1 MAGYIGT
8 IPVPQATESRSVF
21 TATSNQT
28 TFATGG
34 YTPNLVSVFLNGVHL
49 ARADFVATNGTD
61 VVLAVGAA
69 ADDTVEILAFN
80 AFEASSSAFT
90 ADVSTSGT
98 FLPEGDTAAGDDA
111 AVGYTAAEGLILTGQ
126 GSTSDITL
134 KNDADA
140 VVFTVPTG
148 TDDILFPDNAKALFG
163 AGSDL
168 QIYHNGSNSYVS
180 EEGTGDL
187 LIRGSSNIYLAK
199 SDGSETYARFEADGA
214 ASLYHNNAVKL
225 ATTATGIT
233 VTGAIATSAG
243 GVALT
248 SLDIDGGTDIGAA
261 LVDAD
266 LMIVDDGAGGTNRK
280 ATMTRLST
288 YIATKITGGSKVF
301 IASSGVLSNAATVS
315 FTQFNATKFD
325 HYEFMF
331 QHVKPATDN
340 QLLKGHAS
348 IDSGQNYDDT
358 NGNYHHNGATDITG
372 FVIHF
377 VGSGNA
383 SAEYGFSGTL
393 HLLAPH
399 NQSFTY
405 AYPIGV
411 NMQDNGGVQASGIGD
426 VSRVATAHLSA
437 NDVDAIQF
445 KFGSGNITS
454 GEIVMYG
461 IANGS

>member
-126 GSTSDITL
+126 GSTNDVTI

-140 VVFTVPTG
+140 DVLEIPTG
-148 TDDILFPDNAKALFG
+148 TVNVTMAGDLTVAGTLNATGDTAAGDDAAVGYASADGLVLTGQGTTSDVTIKNDADATVISIPTGTTGVTFAGTPTFPD
-163 AGSDL
+163 GS
-168 QIYHNGSNSYVS
+168 IN
-180 EEGTGDL
+180 
-187 LIRGSSNIYLAK
+187 LA
-199 SDGSETYARFEADGA
+199 D
-214 ASLYHNNAVKL
+214 
-225 ATTATGIT
+225 
-233 VTGAIATSAG
+233 
-243 GVALT
+243 
-248 SLDIDGGTDIGAA
+248 LDIDGGTDIGAA

-280 ATMTRLST
+280 ATMTRLAT
-288 YIATKITGGSKVF
+288 YMGTKIGGGLEFIATAD
-301 IASSGVLSNAATVS
+301 ASSSATLV
-315 FTQFNATKFD
+315 FTGFD
-325 HYEFMF
+325 ASKYDNYIFKMANIL
-331 QHVKPATDN
+331 PATDG
-340 QLLKGHAS
+340 QYLRTRLS
-348 IDSGQNYDDT
+348 IDSGSNYLAASDSYT
-358 NGNYHHNGATDITG
+358 ITENAA
-372 FVIHF
+372 
-377 VGSGNA
+377 VGGGDNTYISVGYYGIGNA
-383 SAEYGFSGTL
+383 ASDAGISANVEINGPHLNVPTYVFNTIIMTRTSGVVNLSISGAGKTKV
-393 HLLAPH
+393 ATVV
-399 NQSFTY
+399 NAVQFSFT
-405 AYPIGV
+405 
-411 NMQDNGGVQASGIGD
+411 
-426 VSRVATAHLSA
+426 
-437 NDVDAIQF
+437 
-445 KFGSGNITS
+445 SGNIAS
-454 GEIVMYG
+454 GTITMYG
-461 IANGS
+461 MVNA

>member
-126 GSTSDITL
+126 GSTNDVTI

-140 VVFTVPTG
+140 DVLEIPTG
-148 TDDILFPDNAKALFG
+148 TVNVTMAGDLTVAGTLNATGDTAAGDDAAVGYASADGLVLTGQGTTSDVTIKNDADATVISIPTGTTGVTFAGTPTFPD
-163 AGSDL
+163 GS
-168 QIYHNGSNSYVS
+168 IN
-180 EEGTGDL
+180 
-187 LIRGSSNIYLAK
+187 LA
-199 SDGSETYARFEADGA
+199 D
-214 ASLYHNNAVKL
+214 
-225 ATTATGIT
+225 
-233 VTGAIATSAG
+233 
-243 GVALT
+243 
-248 SLDIDGGTDIGAA
+248 LDIDGGTDIGAA

-280 ATMTRLST
+280 ATMARLAT
-288 YIATKITGGSKVF
+288 YMGTKITGGSKVF
-301 IASSGVLSNAATVS
+301 IASSGVLDDVASV
-315 FTQFNATKFD
+315 QFRAQDGHFDATKFD

-331 QHVKPATDN
+331 QALIPVTDGVSFFCQTSTN
-340 QLLKGHAS
+340 DGGAYAS
-348 IDSGQNYDDT
+348 T
-358 NGNYHHNGATDITG
+358 NGNYH
-372 FVIHF
+372 
-377 VGSGNA
+377 SGNNSDQIGLTVSHA
-383 SAEYGFSGTL
+383 LVLGSAANESGVNGTF

-399 NQSFTY
+399 LTTYTMGNSFVAIHYTS
-405 AYPIGV
+405 
-411 NMQDNGGVQASGIGD
+411 GGVYSISNESDGASA
-426 VSRVATAHLSA
+426 RLSA
-437 NDVDAIQF
+437 EDTDAV
-445 KFGSGNITS
+445 KFIMSSGNIES

>member
-126 GSTSDITL
+126 GSTNDVTI

-140 VVFTVPTG
+140 DVLEIPTG
-148 TDDILFPDNAKALFG
+148 TVN
-163 AGSDL
+163 
-168 QIYHNGSNSYVS
+168 VTM
-180 EEGTGDL
+180 TGDL
-187 LIRGSSNIYLAK
+187 TVAGTLNATGDTAAGDDAAVGYASADGLVLTGQGTTSDVTIKNDADATVISIPTGTTGVTFAGTPTFP
-199 SDGSETYARFEADGA
+199 DGSIDLAD
-214 ASLYHNNAVKL
+214 
-225 ATTATGIT
+225 
-233 VTGAIATSAG
+233 
-243 GVALT
+243 
-248 SLDIDGGTDIGAA
+248 LDIDGGTDIGAA

-280 ATMTRLST
+280 ATMTRLAT
-288 YIATKITGGSKVF
+288 YMGTKIGGGMEF
-301 IASSGVLSNAATVS
+301 IASSGAISNAATAS
-315 FTQFNATKFD
+315 FTQFDAAKYD
-325 HYEFMF
+325 HYAFFF
-331 QHVKPATDN
+331 QHVIPATAGADF
-340 QLLKGHAS
+340 LARAS
-348 IDSGQNYDDT
+348 TDAGSNYDGT
-358 NGNYHHNGATDITG
+358 NGNYHIANTSDKTG
-372 FVIHF
+372 FIVGTSI
-377 VGSGNA
+377 GSGSN
-383 SAEYGFSGTL
+383 EFGLSGEFRL
-393 HLLAPH
+393 FAPH
-399 NQSFTY
+399 NSSAYTY
-405 AYPIGV
+405 GLTNVVRVPSGV
-411 NMQDNGGVQASGIGD
+411 T
-426 VSRVATAHLSA
+426 VAQNNQGTMRLVAE
-437 NDVDAIQF
+437 DVDAIQF
-445 KFGSGNITS
+445 VCSAGNIES
-454 GEIVMYG
+454 GEITMFG
-461 IANGS
+461 IVNA

>member
-140 VVFTVPTG
+140 TVFTVPTG
-148 TDDILFPDNAKALFG
+148 TDDILFPDGAKAMFG

-168 QIYHNGSNSYVS
+168 QIFHD
-180 EEGTGDL
+180 GTHSRIDNNEGDL
-187 LIRGSSNIYLAK
+187 FIQSDTIVRITNSAADETAAK
-199 SDGSETYARFEADGA
+199 FFQDGA
-214 ASLYHNNAVKL
+214 VELYHNNAKKL
-225 ATTATGIT
+225 NTTATGIT

-280 ATMTRLST
+280 ATMTRLAT
-288 YIATKITGGSKVF
+288 YMGTKIGGGMEF
-301 IASSGVLSNAATVS
+301 IASSGELSSAASAS
-315 FTQFNATKFD
+315 FTGFD
-325 HYEFMF
+325 SSKYDNYMF
-331 QHVKPATDN
+331 YLNYVKPATDN
-340 QLLKGHAS
+340 VVFFAHAS
-348 IDSGQNYDDT
+348 TNGGSGYDTT
-358 NGNYHHNGATDITG
+358 NGNYHMNGAVDTTG
-372 FVIHF
+372 FNFNHQIPAGNDTNEF
-377 VGSGNA
+377 GLSGTFLVKKPHA
-383 SAEYGFSGTL
+383 SAYTSAHSEVSVRYTNGIHYNGSSTANYENSEYLST
-393 HLLAPH
+393 
-399 NQSFTY
+399 SE
-405 AYPIGV
+405 V
-411 NMQDNGGVQASGIGD
+411 N
-426 VSRVATAHLSA
+426 
-437 NDVDAIQF
+437 AIQF
-445 KFGSGNITS
+445 KFASGNIAS
-454 GEIVMYG
+454 GEITMFG
-461 IANGS
+461 IVNS

>member
-126 GSTSDITL
+126 GSTNDVTI

-140 VVFTVPTG
+140 DVLEIPTG
-148 TDDILFPDNAKALFG
+148 TVNVTMAGDLTVAGTLNATGDTAAGDDAAVGYASADGLVLTGQGTTSDVTIKNDADATVISIPTGTTGVTFAGTPTFPD
-163 AGSDL
+163 GS
-168 QIYHNGSNSYVS
+168 IN
-180 EEGTGDL
+180 
-187 LIRGSSNIYLAK
+187 LA
-199 SDGSETYARFEADGA
+199 D
-214 ASLYHNNAVKL
+214 
-225 ATTATGIT
+225 
-233 VTGAIATSAG
+233 
-243 GVALT
+243 
-248 SLDIDGGTDIGAA
+248 LDIDGGTDIGAA

-280 ATMTRLST
+280 ATMTRLAT
-288 YIATKITGGSKVF
+288 YIGTKIGGGLEF
-301 IASSGVLSNAATVS
+301 IASTDASSAASVS
-315 FTQFNATKFD
+315 FTGFD
-325 HYEFMF
+325 ASKYDSYIFSLGN
-331 QHVKPATDN
+331 VLPATDDVHIEIVLSVDGGSN
-340 QLLKGHAS
+340 YLTAS
-348 IDSGQNYDDT
+348 DSYTVLSTAGQSAGDAPRIRISYS
-358 NGNYHHNGATDITG
+358 
-372 FVIHF
+372 
-377 VGSGNA
+377 GSGNA
-383 SAEYGFSGTL
+383 TSDGGLSADVNLNFPHINAPTYLFTTGGIHTIANGTL
-393 HLLAPH
+393 EDIRNLYGPGKTKAA
-399 NQSFTY
+399 TV
-405 AYPIGV
+405 V
-411 NMQDNGGVQASGIGD
+411 N
-426 VSRVATAHLSA
+426 
-437 NDVDAIQF
+437 AI
-445 KFGSGNITS
+445 KFLYNSGNIAS
-454 GEIVMYG
+454 GSITMYG
-461 IANGS
+461 RVNS

>member
-126 GSTSDITL
+126 GSTNDVTI

-140 VVFTVPTG
+140 DVLEIPTG
-148 TDDILFPDNAKALFG
+148 TVNVTMAGDLTVAGTLNATGDTAAGDDAAVGYASADGLVLTGQGTTSDVTIKNDADATVISIPTGTTGVTFAGTPTFPD
-163 AGSDL
+163 GS
-168 QIYHNGSNSYVS
+168 IN
-180 EEGTGDL
+180 
-187 LIRGSSNIYLAK
+187 LA
-199 SDGSETYARFEADGA
+199 D
-214 ASLYHNNAVKL
+214 
-225 ATTATGIT
+225 
-233 VTGAIATSAG
+233 
-243 GVALT
+243 
-248 SLDIDGGTDIGAA
+248 LDIDGGTDIGAA

-280 ATMTRLST
+280 ATMTRLAT
-288 YIATKITGGSKVF
+288 YMGTKIGGGLEFIATADASGS
-301 IASSGVLSNAATVS
+301 ATLS
-315 FTQFNATKFD
+315 FTGFDASKFD
-325 HYEFMF
+325 NYVFKMANLL
-331 QHVKPATDN
+331 PATDN
-340 QLLKGHAS
+340 QWLRIRLS
-348 IDSGQNYDDT
+348 IDSGSNYLAASDSYTITENAAVGGGDNTYISVGYYGIGNAASDAGISANVEINGPHLNVPTYVFNTIIMTRT
-358 NGNYHHNGATDITG
+358 NGS
-372 FVIHF
+372 V
-377 VGSGNA
+377 
-383 SAEYGFSGTL
+383 
-393 HLLAPH
+393 
-399 NQSFTY
+399 NQS
-405 AYPIGV
+405 I
-411 NMQDNGGVQASGIGD
+411 SGAGKTK
-426 VSRVATAHLSA
+426 VATVVNA
-437 NDVDAIQF
+437 VQF
-445 KFGSGNITS
+445 SFTSGNIAS
-454 GEIVMYG
+454 GTITMYG
-461 IANGS
+461 MVNS

>member
-126 GSTSDITL
+126 GSTNDVTI

-140 VVFTVPTG
+140 DVLEIPTG
-148 TDDILFPDNAKALFG
+148 TVNVTMAGDLTVAGTLNATGDTAAGDDAAVGYASADGLVLTGQGTTSDVTIKNDADATVISIPTGTTGVTFAGTPTFPD
-163 AGSDL
+163 GS
-168 QIYHNGSNSYVS
+168 IN
-180 EEGTGDL
+180 
-187 LIRGSSNIYLAK
+187 LA
-199 SDGSETYARFEADGA
+199 D
-214 ASLYHNNAVKL
+214 
-225 ATTATGIT
+225 
-233 VTGAIATSAG
+233 
-243 GVALT
+243 
-248 SLDIDGGTDIGAA
+248 LDIDGGTDIGAA

-280 ATMTRLST
+280 ATMTRLAT
-288 YIATKITGGSKVF
+288 YMGTKIGGGMEF
-301 IASSGVLSNAATVS
+301 IASSGELSSAASAS
-315 FTQFNATKFD
+315 FTGFD
-325 HYEFMF
+325 ANKYDNYVFYLN
-331 QHVKPATDN
+331 HVKPATDN
-340 QLLKGHAS
+340 QLLFAYAS
-348 IDSGQNYDDT
+348 VNGGSGYDTT
-358 NGNYHHNGATDITG
+358 NGNYHMNANTDTTG
-372 FVIHF
+372 FNIHHQ
-377 VGSGNA
+377 VPAGNDTNEYGISGQFRIIKPHA
-383 SAEYGFSGTL
+383 SAYTVS
-393 HLLAPH
+393 
-399 NQSFTY
+399 QSEVGVFHTNGY
-405 AYPIGV
+405 YYPGAAGDYINSFFINTNEV
-411 NMQDNGGVQASGIGD
+411 N
-426 VSRVATAHLSA
+426 
-437 NDVDAIQF
+437 AIQF
-445 KFGSGNITS
+445 KFGSGNIAS
-454 GEIVMYG
+454 GEITMFG
-461 IANGS
+461 IVNS